1 MNNASRSS
9 KETASSKLHQKEERE
24 SFGMNSSVAKKR
36 RLKVFASPFEISR
49 EIHRIDILNSE
60 ESVLLEKLKESAEI
74 YAVTDDSVTGK
85 NRSEK
90 ARRKIFRLLLD
101 ISLILDRKLIIA
113 DGIYNSVMNIVEQGS
128 TEAEDSG
135 DEILTKR
142 NDSVFSHRKKVDE
155 FKLGKKQK
163 NLSTPSEEN
172 NRSENPITK
181 NVTVKVPRNKNIHE
195 DGKTVTFSP
204 EPETDEETCCFCNV
218 MPYGRLICCG
228 NKDCETKWFHFECI
242 QRNFYFQSVW
252 RCKACEGSSF
262 NIHKD

>member
-1 MNNASRSS
+1 MNSASRSS
-9 KETASSKLHQKEERE
+9 KETASSKSYQKEERE

-85 NRSEK
+85 SRSEK

-128 TEAEDSG
+128 TEAE
-135 DEILTKR
+135 
-142 NDSVFSHRKKVDE
+142 
-155 FKLGKKQK
+155 
-163 NLSTPSEEN
+163 EN

-181 NVTVKVPRNKNIHE
+181 NITVKVPRNRNIHE

-218 MPYGRLICCG
+218 VPYGRLICCG

-262 NIHKD
+262 NIYKD

>member
-1 MNNASRSS
+1 MSSVSRSS
-9 KETASSKLHQKEERE
+9 KETASSKSYQKEGRE
-24 SFGMNSSVAKKR
+24 SFGVNSSVAKKR
-36 RLKVFASPFEISR
+36 RLEVFASPFEISR

-128 TEAEDSG
+128 TEAE
-135 DEILTKR
+135 
-142 NDSVFSHRKKVDE
+142 
-155 FKLGKKQK
+155 
-163 NLSTPSEEN
+163 EN
-172 NRSENPITK
+172 NRPENPITK
-181 NVTVKVPRNKNIHE
+181 NVTVKVPRDKNIHE
-195 DGKTVTFSP
+195 DGKTITFSP

-218 MPYGRLICCG
+218 VPYGRLICCG

-242 QRNFYFQSVW
+242 QRNFYFQNVW
-252 RCKACEGSSF
+252 RCKACEGGSF
-262 NIHKD
+262 NIYKD

>member
-1 MNNASRSS
+1 MSSASRSS
-9 KETASSKLHQKEERE
+9 KETTSSKPYQAEERE
-24 SFGMNSSVAKKR
+24 LFGVNLSVVKKR
-36 RLKVFASPFEISR
+36 RLEVFASPFEISR

-74 YAVTDDSVTGK
+74 YAVTDDSVTGR

-128 TEAEDSG
+128 TEVEDS
-135 DEILTKR
+135 DEEILTRR
-142 NDSVFSHRKKVDE
+142 NDSRRKKAIE
-155 FKLGKKQK
+155 LRLSKKQK
-163 NLSTPSEEN
+163 NLSTNFEEN
-172 NRSENPITK
+172 NGPENPITK
-181 NVTVKVPRNKNIHE
+181 NVTVKVPRDKNILE

-218 MPYGRLICCG
+218 VPYGRLICCG
-228 NKDCETKWFHFECI
+228 NKDCETKWFHFDCI

-252 RCKACEGSSF
+252 RCKACEESSF
-262 NIHKD
+262 NICKD

>member
-1 MNNASRSS
+1 MSSASRSS
-9 KETASSKLHQKEERE
+9 KETTSSKPYQAEERE
-24 SFGMNSSVAKKR
+24 LFGVNLSVVKKR
-36 RLKVFASPFEISR
+36 RLEVFASPFEISR

-74 YAVTDDSVTGK
+74 YAVTDDSVTGR

-128 TEAEDSG
+128 TEVEDS
-135 DEILTKR
+135 DEEILTRR
-142 NDSVFSHRKKVDE
+142 NDSRRKKAIE
-155 FKLGKKQK
+155 LRLSKKQK
-163 NLSTPSEEN
+163 NLSTNFE
-172 NRSENPITK
+172 
-181 NVTVKVPRNKNIHE
+181 VPRDKNILE

-218 MPYGRLICCG
+218 VPYGRLICCG
-228 NKDCETKWFHFECI
+228 NKDCETKWFHFDCI

-252 RCKACEGSSF
+252 RCKACEESSF
-262 NIHKD
+262 NICKD

>member
-1 MNNASRSS
+1 MNSASRSS
-9 KETASSKLHQKEERE
+9 KETASSKSYQKEERE

-85 NRSEK
+85 SRSEK

-128 TEAEDSG
+128 TEAEDSD
-135 DEILTKR
+135 DENLTKR
-142 NDSVFSHRKKVDE
+142 NDSHRKKVDE

-163 NLSTPSEEN
+163 KLSTPSEEN

-181 NVTVKVPRNKNIHE
+181 NITVKVPRNRNIHE

-218 MPYGRLICCG
+218 VPYGRLICCG

-262 NIHKD
+262 NIYKD